1 MLFNN
6 NSLKRSSVIIYGSES
21 RTWREKDRHL
31 QFMDLEIVFESTT
44 DGKKNDQSVLNQ
56 IKADCSLEVMISK
69 QKLTYFRHLMG
80 RMMK

>member
-1 MLFNN
+1 M
-6 NSLKRSSVIIYGSES
+6 YGFES

-31 QFMDLEIVFESTT
+31 QFIDLEIVSESTM

-69 QKLTYFRHLMG
+69 QKLTY
-80 RMMK
+80 